1 MDRLLALKKQ
11 TGADGFLT
19 TEKDAINLGAFTT
32 QLQPLRIASL
42 RMELESSDQAI
53 TEMFQTLEQR
63 SGCRF

>member
-1 MDRLLALKKQ
+1 MGRLLALKEQ

-19 TEKDAINLGAFTT
+19 TEKDAINLGAFTS

-42 RMELESSDQAI
+42 RMELESPDEVIA
-53 TEMFQTLEQR
+53 EMLRTLEER